1 MKPSVICLSLE
12 MKVVIVNVFDVVG
25 NTPIFA
31 LRRIWQEER
40 GITIFGKAEFMNP
53 SGSVKDRAAKA
64 MLLSGLKDGTLKP
77 GMEILDAT
85 SGSTGIA
92 YCMMAAQ
99 IGCSVSLC
107 MPANVSRKRKQL
119 IAAYGGR
126 IIETSPLEGPEGAL
140 TEARHLVQTH
150 PGRYFYPDQYSNESN
165 WRAHYQGTAE
175 EIWEQT
181 EGKIT
186 HFVSG
191 TGTSGTFVGTVR
203 RLKERN
209 PAVQGILMQ
218 PDSPFHGLEGVRHLR
233 TSPERGFFDDALIDE
248 EITVETEDAYAMTK
262 RLAREEGLLVGIS
275 SAANVLA
282 AIEAAKN
289 ACDGAVI
296 VTVLCDNGIRY
307 LDEPVWNQ

>member
-1 MKPSVICLSLE
+1 MKPPVICLSLE

-150 PGRYFYPDQYSNESN
+150 PGRYFKLLLSKLWKKDFFCGIMRTVSVIL
-165 WRAHYQGTAE
+165 E
-175 EIWEQT
+175 EFL
-181 EGKIT
+181 
-186 HFVSG
+186 FVSRKSFLYG
-191 TGTSGTFVGTVR
+191 ES
-203 RLKERN
+203 
-209 PAVQGILMQ
+209 IL
-218 PDSPFHGLEGVRHLR
+218 
-233 TSPERGFFDDALIDE
+233 
-248 EITVETEDAYAMTK
+248 
-262 RLAREEGLLVGIS
+262 
-275 SAANVLA
+275 
-282 AIEAAKN
+282 
-289 ACDGAVI
+289 
-296 VTVLCDNGIRY
+296 
-307 LDEPVWNQ
+307 